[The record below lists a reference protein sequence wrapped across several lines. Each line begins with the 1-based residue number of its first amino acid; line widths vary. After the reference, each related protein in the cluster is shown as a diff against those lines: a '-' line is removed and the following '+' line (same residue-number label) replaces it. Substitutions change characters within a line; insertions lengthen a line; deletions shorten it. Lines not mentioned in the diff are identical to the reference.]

1 MRKAMLFTTMIL
13 FLSIPISALA
23 VPPPPPPPGV
33 RVTVPL
39 PPPIVFPAPPEVVIL
54 PETEVYVAPRVPEE
68 IFFYNGWWW
77 RPWNGRW
84 YRSLH
89 YDSGWGVYGG
99 VPLWYGGIPHNWR
112 ENYRNHI
119 WGGHPWNYHYIPHS
133 DLQRNWRTWHNTHY
147 WDKPEHREF
156 THHHDGRPYAVRAR
170 DKGNLDKGYR
180 EGHLDK
186 GHDRNQPN
194 KGTTQGN
201 LNKSSTGAGQR
212 NLNKT
217 ATTGQGKVGTGGHG
231 ATDSKV
237 HSSGHKTQGQHAKGT
252 EGKK

>member
-1 MRKAMLFTTMIL
+1 MAGGGDLGMDVGIVLFIMIQIGESMGE
-13 FLSIPISALA
+13 FHFGTGGYPII
-23 VPPPPPPPGV
+23 GE
-33 RVTVPL
+33 R
-39 PPPIVFPAPPEVVIL
+39 II
-54 PETEVYVAPRVPEE
+54 ET
-68 IFFYNGWWW
+68 I
-77 RPWNGRW
+77 
-84 YRSLH
+84 
-89 YDSGWGVYGG
+89 SG
-99 VPLWYGGIPHNWR
+99 
-112 ENYRNHI
+112 EA
-119 WGGHPWNYHYIPHS
+119 PWNYHYIPHS